1 MSDDRKQLAV
11 GDADRGAAPKQTKQF
26 VGKRI
31 EAYTTLDDIM
41 IHMRIT
47 LTISPTRSRILHT
60 NLQFIEEVKLVS
72 VKTASTT
79 TVVPTFEAAC
89 YYFGI
94 VYSPPPPQRSPTP

>member
-1 MSDDRKQLAV
+1 
-11 GDADRGAAPKQTKQF
+11 
-26 VGKRI
+26 
-31 EAYTTLDDIM
+31 M
-41 IHMRIT
+41 IHMRTVT
-47 LTISPTRSRILHT
+47 LTIGPTRSRILHT

-94 VYSPPPPQRSPTP
+94 VSSPPPPPSQPLPNSLTSQPILFSWIQLKAAACARRRWLSSGRLYVRHVHK